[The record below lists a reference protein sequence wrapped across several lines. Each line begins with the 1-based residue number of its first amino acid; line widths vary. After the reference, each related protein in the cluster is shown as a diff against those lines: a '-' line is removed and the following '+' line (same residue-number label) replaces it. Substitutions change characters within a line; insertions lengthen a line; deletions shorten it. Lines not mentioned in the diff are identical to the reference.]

1 MILQLL
7 EAFAAI
13 YATGI
18 FFTLVGLALVSATDA
33 SGDASLGIAA
43 IGFFWPYALFVGLRE
58 ELSKAW
64 KESAKSADGKHLT
77 HSEFRALLC
86 DGIDSGRVSVSEI
99 AGYLQVAPNSV
110 RAWAKGNT
118 APHPALRRHI
128 IDYVHGRGR

>member
-7 EAFAAI
+7 GAFAVI

-43 IGFFWPYALFVGLRE
+43 FGFCWPYMLFIGLRE

-64 KESAKSADGKHLT
+64 KESGKSADGKHLT
-77 HSEFRALLC
+77 QAEFRALLC
-86 DGIDSGRVSVSEI
+86 DAIDSGRVTMKEI
-99 AGYLQVAPNSV
+99 QIYCEVPKYAIERWYKGLSAP
-110 RAWAKGNT
+110 
-118 APHPALRRHI
+118 APFIRRFI